1 MQNLEAKYALARQ
14 HMVLGQ
20 LLPNKVND
28 SRIVDAMSAIPRE
41 RFVPEAQAGVAYLDE
56 DIPVKP
62 GRYLME
68 PVVFARLLQ
77 AGEIQSH
84 EKVLDAGCGPG
95 YSIAVLA
102 KLARQ
107 VVGLEADAELAEAAR
122 RHLREFA
129 IANAQI
135 VEAPLQGGC
144 AALSPFDVIVVEGA
158 VGQIPQSLIDQLAEG
173 GRLLAVVRDE
183 TGSGLGSGPG
193 SGRGVLVNRTGGITG
208 SRELFDAQVPFLPG
222 FDRPKRFVF

>member
-20 LLPNKVND
+20 LLPNKVKD

-41 RFVPEAQAGVAYLDE
+41 RFVPEAKAGVAYLDE
-56 DIPVKP
+56 DIPIKP

-77 AGEIQSH
+77 AGEIQPH
-84 EKVLDAGCGPG
+84 EKILDVGCGPG
-95 YSIAVLA
+95 YSLAVLA

-107 VVGLEADAELAEAAR
+107 VVGLEADAELAEVAR
-122 RHLREFA
+122 RHLRDFA
-129 IANAQI
+129 IGNVRI
-135 VEAPLQGGC
+135 IEAALQGGC
-144 AALSPFDVIVVEGA
+144 AALAPFDVIVMEGA
-158 VGQIPQSLIDQLAEG
+158 VGQIPQGLVDQLAEG

-183 TGSGLGSGPG
+183 TGSG
-193 SGRGVLVNRTGGITG
+193 RGVLVSRTGGITG
-208 SRELFDAQVPFLPG
+208 QRELFDAQVPFLPG
-222 FDRPKRFVF
+222 FDQPKRFVF